1 MPSGI
6 GSLALTS
13 ITDLSRRCPHGR
25 LVHMPDSRASCL
37 KTGIGLRSES
47 FASRDEQ
54 EVAGYADAMDMIFDG
69 YESITTTENHIKQL
83 HGVLLKSVS
92 LNDLESTIVAGAAS
106 LWQRHLLP
114 EIWKL
119 TRLLRRWKRQKRS
132 LGLRSRIGLRER

>member
-1 MPSGI
+1 
-6 GSLALTS
+6 
-13 ITDLSRRCPHGR
+13 
-25 LVHMPDSRASCL
+25 MPDSRASCL